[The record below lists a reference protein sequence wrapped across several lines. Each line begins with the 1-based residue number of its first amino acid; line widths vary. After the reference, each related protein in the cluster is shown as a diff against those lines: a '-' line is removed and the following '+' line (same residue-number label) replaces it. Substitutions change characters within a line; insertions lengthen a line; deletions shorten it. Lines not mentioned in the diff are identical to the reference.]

1 VKERQQSMTGVAN
14 PGPTDLLVLGADYE
28 NLGRF
33 KKRST
38 PSTAAP
44 KFPAISRPRASIQ
57 ADSSLRMAADS
68 KQAGWVFGR
77 WTARRRLG

>member
-1 VKERQQSMTGVAN
+1 MTGVAN

-44 KFPAISRPRASIQ
+44 KFPAISRPRASELS
-57 ADSSLRMAADS
+57 AWLPLRMAADS